1 MQDLSYCTHIEISE
15 RIRVDLFSPSMF
27 RIRISD
33 LEGEKFPAQYEIP
46 FAVGHTD
53 PWEDVSYTVEKVGA
67 NRKITT
73 DALVLYC
80 HSQDARFIVEK
91 LDGERLYPSAQPQYG
106 MFLNHCIVFD
116 AANFH
121 KNPTECSRYAH
132 WFYNPETNL
141 YDISL
146 PRDQLNETYFIYN
159 EDYADAY
166 AQFNAL
172 VGAEPMLSRKG
183 FGFYQTQHLS
193 KNGTQALLLETAKQ
207 FRERAIP
214 CDTFILDFEWGDG
227 ADEGKEIFPW
237 GQRLDWSSE
246 YCKPDTP
253 AEMIAKLKAQNFDV
267 MLIHHS
273 TPDYKDHADE
283 AWICKKYEGDI
294 WYNKFKEKLDIGVV
308 GTWQDTRKTD
318 ITNARIYT
326 TMQKMM
332 GNHRCSFLGN
342 YELFENCSWMKDT
355 HFIPSKQR
363 IGGRRTPFAWTG
375 DMCYNLWSELDFQI
389 RGITNEH
396 GALKGISYLT
406 NDDMRIGGRKLS
418 VRSHQFL
425 CLNSVT
431 RAHNAKP
438 WQGNVDLEKFADSIA
453 IDKSKSTLSQ
463 SDRELLGLENPDSV
477 QESIIRDFLRLRY
490 SLIPYIYTTA
500 RQSYDCGLPI
510 CRPLMIA
517 YQNDPACNQNQW
529 PLQYLFGENLLVC
542 PVYTPEDEMTVYLP
556 RGNDWIDFFC
566 GVRYEGGQT
575 LTVSTTDLTRLP
587 LFVRAGAILP
597 TVAPRDHI
605 EPKDDCAPLIL
616 QLYPYAD
623 GAFTLY
629 EDDGET
635 LDYQKGAFCKIAMK
649 VNYTEDALTLE
660 VAPAVG
666 SYEGMPAT
674 RKVTVRP
681 MFSDLQEVTFD
692 LVLRQGAKI
701 TLQKG

>member
-33 LEGEKFPAQYEIP
+33 LEGGKFPIQYEIP
-46 FAVGHTD
+46 FAVGHTEA
-53 PWEDVSYTVEKVGA
+53 WESVSYTIEKAGA

-73 DALVLYC
+73 EALVLYC
-80 HSQDARFIVEK
+80 HVQDARFIVET
-91 LDGERLYPSAQPQYG
+91 LDGKRLYPSSQPQYG

-116 AANFH
+116 AASFH
-121 KNPTECSRYAH
+121 KSPTECSRYAH
-132 WFYNPETNL
+132 WFYNAETNL

-146 PRDQLNETYFIYN
+146 PTDQLFETYFIYN

-193 KNGTQALLLETAKQ
+193 KDGAQALLLETAKQ
-207 FRERAIP
+207 FRERKIP

-227 ADEGKEIFPW
+227 ADKGEEIFPW

-246 YCKPDTP
+246 YCKPYSP
-253 AEMIAKLKAQNFDV
+253 AEMIKKLKAQNFDV

-273 TPDYKDHADE
+273 IPDYENHADE

-294 WYNKFKEKLDIGVV
+294 WYQKLEEKLEIGVV

-326 TMQKMM
+326 TMQKKM
-332 GNHRCSFLGN
+332 GNRRCSFLGN
-342 YELFENCSWMKDT
+342 YELFENCSWMKDA
-355 HFIPSKQR
+355 HMIPSKQR
-363 IGGRRTPFAWTG
+363 VGGRRTPFAWTG
-375 DMCYNLWSELDFQI
+375 DMSYTLWSELEFQI
-389 RGITNEH
+389 RAITNEH

-406 NDDMRIGGRKLS
+406 NDDMRVGGRKLS
-418 VRSHQFL
+418 VRSNQFL

-453 IDKSKSTLSQ
+453 IDESKSTLSQ
-463 SDRELLGLENPDSV
+463 SDSELLGLDNQDLI
-477 QESIIRDFLRLRY
+477 QEAMIRDFLRLRY

-529 PLQYLFGENLLVC
+529 DKEYLFGENLLVC
-542 PVYTPEDEMTVYLP
+542 PVYTPDDEMTVYLP
-556 RGNDWIDFFC
+556 QGNDWIDFFT
-566 GVRYEGGQT
+566 GKRYAGGQT
-575 LTVSTTDLTRLP
+575 LTVSTVDLSKLP
-587 LFVRAGAILP
+587 LFVKAGAILP
-597 TVAPRDHI
+597 TVTPRNHI
-605 EPKDDCAPLIL
+605 EARDDRAPLIL
-616 QLYPYAD
+616 QVYPDAD

-635 LDYQKGAFCKIAMK
+635 LDYQKGAFCRIAMESK
-649 VNYTEDALTLE
+649 HQNGAWTLCI
-660 VAPAVG
+660 APAEG
-666 SYEGMPAT
+666 SYDGMPKKRT
-674 RKVTVRP
+674 VTVRP
-681 MFSDLQEVTFD
+681 MFCDAKEVTFELD
-692 LVLRQGAKI
+692 LQQGAVI
-701 TLQKG
+701 TL